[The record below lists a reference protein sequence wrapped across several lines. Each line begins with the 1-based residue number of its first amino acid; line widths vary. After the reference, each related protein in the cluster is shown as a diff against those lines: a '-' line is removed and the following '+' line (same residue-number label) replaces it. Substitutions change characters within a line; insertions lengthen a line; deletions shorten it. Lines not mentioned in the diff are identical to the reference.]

1 MTQVKKKKKDYRN
14 SFKAKFFTKVIP
26 NRDLVHMFV
35 HLLTLLQLN
44 RELAD
49 FLCPVFTALLKL
61 NRKLERRQRVK
72 RKLKY

>member
-1 MTQVKKKKKDYRN
+1 
-14 SFKAKFFTKVIP
+14 
-26 NRDLVHMFV
+26 MFV